1 LPQPCGCRASS
12 LRARVRHRSCC
23 LTCHRVVRDG
33 RVATRL
39 FLCPLSASTARRLAS
54 LQSPNDRNL
63 LGRRTGAGPCGQV
76 LLIDRSHRLP
86 QQRDSQTEDESEKTR
101 ARDEE
106 AAPGPNL
113 LVRGT
118 RRVYHRQ
125 AGRVA
130 EFFHPRLLV
139 RGGESYV
146 NLLTQ
151 VDVAL

>member
-1 LPQPCGCRASS
+1 M
-12 LRARVRHRSCC
+12 
-23 LTCHRVVRDG
+23 
-33 RVATRL
+33 
-39 FLCPLSASTARRLAS
+39 
-54 LQSPNDRNL
+54 
-63 LGRRTGAGPCGQV
+63 
-76 LLIDRSHRLP
+76 P

-106 AAPGPNL
+106 AALWPNL

-130 EFFHPRLLV
+130 EFFYPRLLV

-151 VDVAL
+151 VDFALLLP